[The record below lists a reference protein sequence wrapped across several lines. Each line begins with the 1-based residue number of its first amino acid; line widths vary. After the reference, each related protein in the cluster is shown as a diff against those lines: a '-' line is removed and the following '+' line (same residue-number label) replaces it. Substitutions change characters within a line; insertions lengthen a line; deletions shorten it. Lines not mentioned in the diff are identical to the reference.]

1 MSQQDTTSSRLAQA
15 LVILLQPELYKICE
29 GCDSI
34 VTRGTRICPSCH
46 AYRFIDDVDVVV
58 KQTKKL
64 SISEQQSVTK
74 NDLFD

>member
-1 MSQQDTTSSRLAQA
+1 MNDTNDVSERMAKA
-15 LVILLQPELYKICE
+15 LVILLQPEEFKVCE